1 MSHSAQNI
9 SFFNPFKNLRG
20 VRSARFAVLLNHHS
34 VMWCVANLPPV
45 VVFAICLNVAA
56 SSQRWQ
62 HWLGLLPGVQ
72 YVKQL
77 ICLSGYSYYPQRHI
91 QTNFSVQKFER
102 AVVVNDRKS
111 HQRAQVF
118 ALSRPCVRHFSLSSW
133 FPMTESMPR
142 TFTAYRVAVGMGKV
156 GTKPCGLFTAYPLGY
171 VLQKNVKSKSKLLL
185 CTVLLPPTYSPRCCC
200 PYGFR
205 SQRRW
210 LPRFQTLCLSSRSVF
225 VVCMVELLH
234 K

>member
-1 MSHSAQNI
+1 MALSLLECGGQFATLTT
-9 SFFNPFKNLRG
+9 F
-20 VRSARFAVLLNHHS
+20 ARTFAVFNFS
-34 VMWCVANLPPV
+34 
-45 VVFAICLNVAA
+45 
-56 SSQRWQ
+56 
-62 HWLGLLPGVQ
+62 LG
-72 YVKQL
+72 VK
-77 ICLSGYSYYPQRHI
+77 CLSGYSYYPQRHI

-185 CTVLLPPTYSPRCCC
+185 CTVLLPLTYSPRCIALVVFVHNVG
-200 PYGFR
+200 GFPVFKHFAYPLALC
-205 SQRRW
+205 SLFAW
-210 LPRFQTLCLSSRSVF
+210 FTYYTLCEQMSIIL
-225 VVCMVELLH
+225 
-234 K
+234 